1 MEFFP
6 IQRQS
11 TRFQR
16 AAFTNFVFEDGVNFR
31 HMGHTKPQLL
41 VDYNCKFASCLCDVF
56 RLRCSNATHGIQGRF
71 LSGKQQMVRN

>member
-16 AAFTNFVFEDGVNFR
+16 AAFTNFVFEDGV
-31 HMGHTKPQLL
+31 
-41 VDYNCKFASCLCDVF
+41 DFA
-56 RLRCSNATHGIQGRF
+56 HGQKAGIG
-71 LSGKQQMVRN
+71 S